1 MPAKGLSKYTGLLPV
16 YCSEELKAAYVV
28 NRQDTRTERRVL
40 SASGVLISTLTTS

>member
-28 NRQDTRTERRVL
+28 NRQEKNRHLVQL
-40 SASGVLISTLTTS
+40 FH